1 MKVVLLEEVS
11 GVGKTG
17 DTVEVAPGYARNY
30 LLPRKLA
37 TKATPAAIKE
47 AEALKQ
53 AEIRRQA
60 RTEAEIAELAQK
72 LQGISVNIKAKT
84 GAEGKLYGS
93 ITSSQIAREL
103 KQQGFDLDKRKIELS
118 EPIRQVGSFPVTIH
132 ISKDMTPQITV
143 VVSEA

>member
-11 GVGKTG
+11 GVGKMG

-60 RTEAEIAELAQK
+60 RTEAEIGELAQK

>member
-11 GVGKTG
+11 GLGKTG
-17 DTVEVAPGYARNY
+17 DTVDVAPGYGRNF

-37 TKATPAAIKE
+37 TAATPAAVKE

-60 RTEAEIAELAQK
+60 RTEAEVVELARK
-72 LQGISVNIKAKT
+72 LGGISVKIKAKI

-93 ITSSQIAREL
+93 ITSSHIAREL
-103 KQQGFDLDKRKIELS
+103 KQQGYDLDKRKIEIS
-118 EPIRQVGSFPVTIH
+118 EPIRQVGNFPVTIH
-132 ISKDMTPQITV
+132 LSKDLAPQITI
-143 VVSEA
+143 VVSEG